1 MKEAL
6 KNRSQHFNLK
16 QKNNSLKNIQIQNGS
31 TKATSSLLVPGFLS
45 QGFIVSKDKNQKI
58 KLQNQKSAKKQNLFD
73 LERTF
78 DINIEILKTYFKT
91 TTSTMTL
98 LNQEQEVIEKLE
110 KIIKMYKKKKEI
122 INKLKEKKSKNLI
135 QLQIYLEHKRK
146 LEETVDKY
154 KDSLFDNEDAVNN
167 KDEYVKL
174 FQKKFVEVEIYL
186 KRITAEMSD
195 TKKKKYYQNYKMDNF
210 LLLNTKL
217 NKDKQ
222 KIIEDISKYDNEKK
236 NLKIENQRIKK
247 EEIVEHNQDEN
258 EENEIKNEKENIKKK
273 NDVTEEKYKKLI
285 ENKISKIKILKDF
298 LEKNINK
305 ENIIRNE
312 NEIKNDSSIDKINN
326 ISIKE
331 KENKEPKIMYKK
343 VDVKKAKN
351 EKKERNKIEIEEED
365 IRNKSKLPNDM
376 TKRMNSFMD
385 LSLVLN
391 ENSRLKESVNKN
403 NISRMWGDL
412 SAIEKKEDE
421 I

>member
-1 MKEAL
+1 MKEAP

-58 KLQNQKSAKKQNLFD
+58 KVQNQKSAKKQNLFD
-73 LERTF
+73 LERTL

-98 LNQEQEVIEKLE
+98 LNQDKEIIEKLE

-122 INKLKEKKSKNLI
+122 INKIKEKKSKNLI

-146 LEETVDKY
+146 LEETVEKY

-195 TKKKKYYQNYKMDNF
+195 IKKKKYYQNYKMDNF
-210 LLLNTKL
+210 LLLNINL
-217 NKDKQ
+217 NKKKQ
-222 KIIEDISKYDNEKK
+222 KIIEDISKYDNDKK

-247 EEIVEHNQDEN
+247 EEIVEHNQDEK

-273 NDVTEEKYKKLI
+273 NDVAEEKYKKLI
-285 ENKISKIKILKDF
+285 ENKISKIKKLKEF
-298 LEKNINK
+298 LDKNINI
-305 ENIIRNE
+305 ENIIKNK
-312 NEIKNDSSIDKINN
+312 NEIKNDSIDNINN
-326 ISIKE
+326 INIKE
-331 KENKEPKIMYKK
+331 KENKESKIMYKK
-343 VDVKKAKN
+343 VNVKKVKN
-351 EKKERNKIEIEEED
+351 EKKERNKIEIEDED

-385 LSLVLN
+385 LSIVLN
-391 ENSRLKESVNKN
+391 DNSKIKESVNK
-403 NISRMWGDL
+403 NISRMWGDV
-412 SAIEKKEDE
+412 SAIERKDD
-421 I
+421 

>member
-1 MKEAL
+1 MKEAP

-58 KLQNQKSAKKQNLFD
+58 KVQNQKSAKKQNLFD
-73 LERTF
+73 LERTL

-98 LNQEQEVIEKLE
+98 LNQDKEIIEKLE

-122 INKLKEKKSKNLI
+122 INKIKEKKSKNLI

-146 LEETVDKY
+146 LEETVEKY

-195 TKKKKYYQNYKMDNF
+195 IKKKKYYQNYKMDNF
-210 LLLNTKL
+210 LLINTKL

-247 EEIVEHNQDEN
+247 EETVEHNKDEK

-273 NDVTEEKYKKLI
+273 NDVAEEKYRKLI
-285 ENKISKIKILKDF
+285 ENKISKIKKLKEF
-298 LEKNINK
+298 LDKNINI
-305 ENIIRNE
+305 ENIIKNK
-312 NEIKNDSSIDKINN
+312 NEIKNDSIDNINN

-331 KENKEPKIMYKK
+331 KENKESKIMYKK
-343 VDVKKAKN
+343 VNIKKVKN
-351 EKKERNKIEIEEED
+351 EKKERNKIEIEDED

-403 NISRMWGDL
+403 NFSRIWGDV